1 MTHAPSEA
9 DRKDRWMWHEL
20 PSAAFT
26 LAMKVRLYPCL
37 AAISLAPVL

>member
-1 MTHAPSEA
+1 MTHAPSAA
-9 DRKDRWMWHEL
+9 DRNDRWMWHEL

-26 LAMKVRLYPCL
+26 LAMNVRLYPCL